1 MNIYLYDGLI
11 IARKANNFM
20 TTHQLKLA
28 TEPFNAIIS
37 GNKTIESRLYDAKR
51 QKIQIGDQII
61 FTNRENS
68 GQTVAAEVVGLLRYA
83 TFRDLFSHNNPRKFG
98 GDNVEWLE
106 NQISEFYSLSD
117 QLENGVIGIEFEIF

>member
-37 GNKTIESRLYDAKR
+37 GNKTIESRLYDTKR
-51 QKIQIGDQII
+51 QKIQIGDRII
-61 FTNRENS
+61 FTNRDNS
-68 GQTVAAEVVGLLRYA
+68 EQTVTAEVVGLLRYA

-98 GDNVEWLE
+98 GESVEWLE
-106 NQISEFYSLSD
+106 KQIGEFYSLSD
-117 QLENGVIGIEFEIF
+117 QLENGVIGIKFEIF